1 MCTCESQGETLEGG
15 GALHQAI
22 FKNFISRS
30 EISQYDIHK
39 LAFGLG
45 VIMKIRSLIKYFLET
60 LVDCKN
66 GHMLS
71 IALICLGSILN

>member
-1 MCTCESQGETLEGG
+1 MGFAVHVKICVHVSHRAKRWRGG
-15 GALHQAI
+15 SLYQAI

-45 VIMKIRSLIKYFLET
+45 VIIKIRSLIKYFVET
-60 LVDCKN
+60 LEDCKN

-71 IALICLGSILN
+71 IA